1 MAEVRVRLAIG
12 VVGPRTLDVQVS
24 SSGADELD
32 RALAAGEPT
41 VRLDTE
47 DGPLTLVLAQVVYV
61 QRSGRE
67 SHVGFGA

>member
-1 MAEVRVRLAIG
+1 MPDRVRLAIG

-24 SSGADELD
+24 SEGADALE
-32 RALAAGEPT
+32 RSLAAGELT
-41 VRLDTE
+41 VRLETE

-61 QRSGRE
+61 QRAARE

>member
-1 MAEVRVRLAIG
+1 MPDRIRLQIG

-24 SSGADELD
+24 SEGADALD

-41 VRLDTE
+41 VRLETDE
-47 DGPLTLVLAQVVYV
+47 GPLTLVLAQVVYV
-61 QRSGRE
+61 QRAARE

>member
-1 MAEVRVRLAIG
+1 MPDRVRIAIG

-24 SSGADELD
+24 IEGADELE
-32 RALAAGEPT
+32 RALAAGDQT
-41 VRLDTE
+41 VKLDTE

-61 QRSGRE
+61 QRSARE

>member
-1 MAEVRVRLAIG
+1 MPDRVRLAIG

-24 SSGADELD
+24 SEGADALE
-32 RALAAGEPT
+32 RALAAGELT
-41 VRLDTE
+41 VRLETE

-61 QRSGRE
+61 QRAARE

>member
-1 MAEVRVRLAIG
+1 MADRVRLAIG

-24 SSGADELD
+24 SESADALE
-32 RALAAGEPT
+32 RSLAAGDPT
-41 VRLDTE
+41 VRL
-47 DGPLTLVLAQVVYV
+47 LAQVVYV

>member
-1 MAEVRVRLAIG
+1 MADRVRLAIG

-24 SSGADELD
+24 SEGADALE
-32 RALAAGEPT
+32 RSLAAGDPT
-41 VRLDTE
+41 VRLETE

-67 SHVGFGA
+67 SQVGFGA

>member
-1 MAEVRVRLAIG
+1 MADARVRLAIG

-24 SSGADELD
+24 NADADALD

-41 VRLDTE
+41 VRLETD

>member
-1 MAEVRVRLAIG
+1 MPEGRVRLAIG
-12 VVGPRTLDVQVS
+12 VVGPRTLDVNVAAG
-24 SSGADELD
+24 GADELE
-32 RALAAGEPT
+32 RALAAGDAT

-61 QRSGRE
+61 QRAARE

>member
-1 MAEVRVRLAIG
+1 MAESRIRLAIG

-24 SSGADELD
+24 EAGANELD

-41 VRLDTE
+41 VQLDTE
-47 DGPLTLVLAQVVYV
+47 DGPLTLVLSQVVYV
-61 QRSGRE
+61 QRSARE